1 MKYKA
6 FFIIFKGLS
15 LKQIKPTF
23 LEGERDPDFTVF
35 FLVQLQLENASNT
48 PGIDRTLVNFCV
60 LGEAM
65 HFSNIYTAKPE
76 VSA

>member
-23 LEGERDPDFTVF
+23 REGERDPDFTVF
-35 FLVQLQLENASNT
+35 FLV
-48 PGIDRTLVNFCV
+48 
-60 LGEAM
+60 
-65 HFSNIYTAKPE
+65 
-76 VSA
+76 